1 MTTIPL
7 TPVAARH
14 DCWNTI
20 GVRGDRSCAE
30 LKTHVHCRN
39 CSVHSAAAARLLEHQ
54 APDGYLE
61 DWTQYAAQRHR
72 PLDPNRQTVLIFRL
86 GQEWLALAS
95 PVVKEVTDRR
105 TIHSLPHRR
114 RGTLLG
120 LVNIRGEL
128 LVCVSLTHALG
139 LDSSPG
145 VPASDR
151 LVHGRMLVLRHQ
163 DTRVVCAVDE
173 VHGIHN
179 FRTMTLKELPTTVG
193 KAATAH
199 TTSVLPWREHSVGV
213 LDEAALFQ
221 TLQRSLG

>member
-1 MTTIPL
+1 MTTISL
-7 TPVAARH
+7 TPVATRE

-39 CSVHSAAAARLLEHQ
+39 CSVQAAAAARLLEHQ
-54 APDGYLE
+54 APEGYLE
-61 DWTQYAAQRHR
+61 DWTQYAAKRFR
-72 PLDPNRQTVLIFRL
+72 SSDADRQTVLIFRL
-86 GQEWLALAS
+86 GREWLAVAS
-95 PVVKEVTDRR
+95 PIVKEVTDRR
-105 TIHSLPHRR
+105 TVHSLPHRR

-139 LDSSPG
+139 LDSSQDV
-145 VPASDR
+145 VPDR
-151 LVHGRMLVLRHQ
+151 LVHGRMLVLRHK

-173 VHGIHN
+173 VHGIHH
-179 FRTMTLKELPTTVG
+179 FQTKTLKELPATVG

-199 TTSVLPWREHSVGV
+199 ATSVLPWREHSVGI

-221 TLQRSLG
+221 TLHRSLG

>member
-7 TPVAARH
+7 TAVETRE

-39 CSVHSAAAARLLEHQ
+39 CSVHTAAGARLLEHQ
-54 APDGYLE
+54 PPAGYIE
-61 DWTQYAAQRHR
+61 DWTQYAARRH
-72 PLDPNRQTVLIFRL
+72 PAADPNRQTVLIFRL
-86 GQEWLALAS
+86 GAEWLAMAS
-95 PVVKEVTDRR
+95 PVVKEVTERR

-139 LDSSPG
+139 VDASQSA
-145 VPASDR
+145 PASDR
-151 LVHGRMLVLRHQ
+151 LVHGRMLVLRHKE
-163 DTRVVCAVDE
+163 TRVVCAVDE

-179 FRTMTLKELPTTVG
+179 FQTKTLKELPATVG

-199 TTSVLPWREHSVGV
+199 ATAVLPWREHSVGI

>member
-20 GVRGDRSCAE
+20 GVRGDRSCTE

-39 CSVHSAAAARLLEHQ
+39 CSVHAGAASRLLEH
-54 APDGYLE
+54 APPEGYIE
-61 DWTQYAAQRHR
+61 DWTQYAATRHR
-72 PLDPNRQTVLIFRL
+72 GSDADRQTVLIFRL

-95 PVVKEVTDRR
+95 PIVTEVTERR
-105 TIHSLPHRR
+105 AIHSLPHRR

-139 LDSSPG
+139 LDSSQAGP
-145 VPASDR
+145 VSDR
-151 LVHGRMLVLRHQ
+151 LVHDRMLVLRHK
-163 DTRVVCAVDE
+163 DTRIVCAVDE
-173 VHGIHN
+173 VHGIHS
-179 FRTMTLKELPTTVG
+179 FATKTLKDLPATVG

-199 TTSVLPWREHSVGV
+199 ATSVLPWREHSVGI
-213 LDEAALFQ
+213 LDESALFQ

>member
-7 TPVAARH
+7 TPAATRN

-39 CSVHSAAAARLLEHQ
+39 CSIHAAAAARLLEH
-54 APDGYLE
+54 APPEGYIE
-61 DWTQYAAQRHR
+61 DWTQYAATRHSSPDADR
-72 PLDPNRQTVLIFRL
+72 KTVLIFRI

-95 PVVKEVTDRR
+95 PIVKEVTERR

-120 LVNIRGEL
+120 LVNVRGEL

-139 LDSSPG
+139 LQSAPG
-145 VPASDR
+145 EPASDR
-151 LVHGRMLVLRHQ
+151 LVHDRMLVLRHK

-179 FRTMTLKELPTTVG
+179 FQTKTLKEVPTTVG

-199 TTSVLPWREHSVGV
+199 ATWVLPWREHAVGL

-221 TLQRSLG
+221 TLQRTLG